1 MTTEPKPTV
10 AAVLLAAGES
20 TRMGESKALL
30 PWTGGE
36 PLVAYHVRAL
46 HEAGYAPIVVV
57 VGHDAER
64 VVEALPDD
72 VEVLALYNSRYRQ
85 GRTSS
90 IVTGVLELADPSTD
104 GLLLI
109 SVDQPRSVTML
120 RQLREAWETER
131 PFLAIPSLDHK
142 AGHPPLFDG
151 GMIPELLQVTEEQE
165 GLRQVMQDFADQ
177 RFFVNVD
184 DPLTLTNLNTREEY
198 EAALKIAAG

>member
-30 PWTGGE
+30 PWIGGE

-46 HEAGYAPIVVV
+46 HKAGYAPIVVV

-72 VEVLALYNSRYRQ
+72 VEVLALYNSRYQQ

-120 RQLREAWETER
+120 RQLREAWEAER
-131 PFLAIPSLDHK
+131 PFLAIPSLDRK
-142 AGHPPLFDG
+142 AGHPPLFNG